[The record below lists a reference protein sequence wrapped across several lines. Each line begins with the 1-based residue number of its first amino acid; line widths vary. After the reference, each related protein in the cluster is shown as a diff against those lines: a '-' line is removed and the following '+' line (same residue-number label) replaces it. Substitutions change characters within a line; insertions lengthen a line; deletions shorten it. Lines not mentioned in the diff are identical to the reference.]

1 MTVRIATAV
10 FALLIA
16 GVGLG
21 ISATDQTVVA
31 QPTSQTLGDTS
42 PPPHIVFDTSAKEDH
57 TVDLAI
63 AGVII
68 GAAYVGQLFFG
79 PRPRANRTAAANRI
93 AAAA

>member
-1 MTVRIATAV
+1 MTFRIAAAV
-10 FALLIA
+10 FILLIA
-16 GVGLG
+16 GVCLG

-31 QPTSQTLGDTS
+31 QPTSQSFGDTS
-42 PPPHIVFDTSAKEDH
+42 APPHLVYDTNAKDDH
-57 TVDLAI
+57 TIDLAI

-79 PRPRANRTAAANRI
+79 PRPRANRTAAANPI